1 MGPNF
6 ICTCSHPHQ
15 CCTYNDVSES
25 IEVRYYQMLSRTAVI
40 PGTTMVSDLM
50 CLSKR
55 ETKTGGHAR
64 QYKSIS
70 FLIDVL
76 LSRFKCTEVF

>member
-1 MGPNF
+1 VGANF

-15 CCTYNDVSES
+15 CCTYNDVSEYK
-25 IEVRYYQMLSRTAVI
+25 VRYSLMPSRIAVI
-40 PGTTMVSDLM
+40 PGATMVSDLM

-55 ETKTGGHAR
+55 ETKTGRRAR
-64 QYKSIS
+64 QYKRSS

-76 LSRFKCTEVF
+76 LSRFKCTEVV